1 MKRLLICRLLLF
13 AVASA
18 ALTACE
24 PADNAAQTSAS
35 EDAAASSPVVI
46 ASSESTGDV
55 ENESA
60 RLNTWF
66 EEQYEE
72 ELAFSPIQQTFL
84 GVTENN
90 DQIDDFSL
98 EAQLEQ
104 LNLKR
109 ESVAEMRSSFDYEQL
124 NADAKISY
132 DLWEYQ
138 LAAIEAASQF
148 RINGYVFEQMNAIHS
163 FFPQLLIAFHTV
175 EDVDDMQAYV
185 SRIEATEVALDQL
198 VTLSQEAAAA
208 GVRPPRFAFESV
220 IDSAGQ
226 IITGAPFTSGD
237 DSAIWA
243 DAQQKIAALQEAETI
258 NQAQADSL
266 ATAARAALVDHWQ
279 PAYERLIAWQQEDMI
294 NTSEISQGVGMLPNG
309 AAYYNER
316 LANQTTT
323 DLTADEIHQIGLD
336 EVARLKTEM
345 DVIKNS
351 VGFEGDLNAFFA
363 MLRDC
368 KDDQRHYYPD
378 TDEGRQAYI
387 DDATSAIENIKAKLA
402 TYFGILPKA
411 DLEVRRVEPFREQPG
426 AAQHY
431 FPGTPDGSRPGIYY
445 AHLSDMTAMPKGELE
460 VIAYHEGLPGH
471 HMQIAIQQELQSVP
485 TFRTQAGFTAYS
497 EGWGLYSELLAK
509 EMEGTY
515 ADPYSDFGRLGSEIW
530 RAIRLV
536 LDTGLHAK
544 GWTEE
549 QAVQYF
555 LDNSAITEAQAR
567 SEVQRYMVL
576 PGQAT
581 SYKIGML
588 KILELREKAE
598 QALGDKF
605 DIRGFH
611 DAVLGGGAVPLS
623 VLETMVDQWIARVQI
638 G

>member
-1 MKRLLICRLLLF
+1 MFI
-13 AVASA
+13 
-18 ALTACE
+18 ACA
-24 PADNAAQTSAS
+24 PADNAAQTSSAK
-35 EDAAASSPVVI
+35 DTAASVPTPI
-46 ASSESTGDV
+46 ASSESAGDALD
-55 ENESA
+55 ESA
-60 RLNTWF
+60 RLNAWF
-66 EEQYEE
+66 EEQFEE

-98 EAQLEQ
+98 EAQREQ
-104 LNLKR
+104 LNWKR
-109 ESVAEMRSSFDYEQL
+109 DSVAEMRTSFDYDQL

-132 DLWEYQ
+132 DLWVYQ
-138 LAAIEAASQF
+138 LAAAEATEQF
-148 RINGYVFEQMNAIHS
+148 RTNDYIFEQMNAVHS

-175 EDVDDMQAYV
+175 EDADDMQAYI

-198 VTLSQEAAAA
+198 ISLSQEAAAA
-208 GVRPPRFAFESV
+208 GVRPPRFAFDSV

-226 IITGAPFTSGD
+226 IITGAPFTQGE

-243 DAQQKIAALQEAETI
+243 DTQQKIATLKESETI
-258 NQAQADSL
+258 NQAQADAL
-266 ATAARAALVDHWQ
+266 ADAARTALVDHWQ
-279 PAYERLIAWQQEDMI
+279 PAYERLIAWQQEDI
-294 NTSEISQGVGMLPNG
+294 LNASETSQGVGTLPEG
-309 AAYYNER
+309 EAYYNER

-336 EVARLKTEM
+336 EVSRLKAEM
-345 DVIKNS
+345 EAIKNS
-351 VGFEGDLNAFFA
+351 VGFEGDLQAFFS
-363 MLRDC
+363 MLRDS
-368 KDDQRHYYPD
+368 KDDRRHYYPD

-387 DDATSAIENIKAKLA
+387 DDATAAIENIKTELPA
-402 TYFGILPKA
+402 YFGILPKA

-431 FPGTPDGSRPGIYY
+431 FPGTPNGSRPGIYY

-471 HMQIAIQQELQSVP
+471 HMQIAIQQELESVP

-515 ADPYSDFGRLGSEIW
+515 TDSYSDFGRLGSEIW

-555 LDNSAITEAQAR
+555 LANSAITEAQAR
-567 SEVQRYMVL
+567 SEVQRYLVL

-588 KILELREKAE
+588 KILELRGKAE
-598 QALGDKF
+598 QALGDQF

-623 VLETMVDQWIARVQI
+623 VLETMVDQWIARVQA